1 MFLLN
6 RGFFF
11 VIFFIFSSQLT
22 AAQEQELRR
31 RVLILPLDNLSKSSD
46 HEWLRTALAENL
58 KTQLIK
64 TKRFDIMD
72 SRGAKSIYPDL
83 KIDNLSTSEAI
94 IAAKRLNCEVVAQGR
109 FMVIGEKF
117 RLEMDATD
125 VITEKPIGAAKADG
139 KLDSTLFSTID
150 SVVEN
155 MARELTIVPPLPSSI
170 AQQRDKNIEAKIAG
184 ESQITIQPAPE
195 RQPSPIPTTPISES
209 ARQYN
214 LNGYL
219 GMGLPVSEIRSH
231 ISANYGLRASV
242 WRNFR
247 YRWLNPLLVSDFFY
261 AAGKDVTGMLFYSG
275 GLGLVYNQP
284 MPYGFRALPYFNVG
298 FTGGRLYYQNG
309 YDFFVPSLDL
319 GVSVEKP
326 INEFWRLAG
335 SLSFRHL
342 MDKYVPGSFIQ
353 FYLGVGY
360 YL

>member
-1 MFLLN
+1 VIGECFLTCQVVFEKSDRYLL
-6 RGFFF
+6 RIVVTAMLKRVFFF
-11 VIFFIFSSQLT
+11 VCMFIFFNQPT
-22 AAQEQELRR
+22 AAQEQGLRR
-31 RVLILPLDNLSKSSD
+31 RVLILPLDNLSRSPD

-125 VITEKPIGAAKADG
+125 VIAEKPIGAAKADG

-155 MARELTIVPPLPSSI
+155 LARELTIVPPLPSSI
-170 AQQRDKNIEAKIAG
+170 AQQRDKNIEAKITG
-184 ESQITIQPAPE
+184 ESQIIIQAAPE
-195 RQPSPIPTTPISES
+195 KQPSPISTPPISQS
-209 ARQYN
+209 TRQYN
-214 LNGYL
+214 LNGYVGL
-219 GMGLPVSEIRSH
+219 GLPVSEIRNH

-261 AAGKDVTGMLFYSG
+261 AAGRT
-275 GLGLVYNQP
+275 
-284 MPYGFRALPYFNVG
+284 
-298 FTGGRLYYQNG
+298 
-309 YDFFVPSLDL
+309 
-319 GVSVEKP
+319 
-326 INEFWRLAG
+326 
-335 SLSFRHL
+335 
-342 MDKYVPGSFIQ
+342 
-353 FYLGVGY
+353 
-360 YL
+360 

>member
-1 MFLLN
+1 MALGLPTI
-6 RGFFF
+6 
-11 VIFFIFSSQLT
+11 VQ
-22 AAQEQELRR
+22 AQELRR
-31 RVLILPLDNLSKSSD
+31 RVLILPLDNLSKSPD

-72 SRGAKSIYPDL
+72 ARGAKSIHSDL
-83 KIDNLSTSEAI
+83 KIDNLSTAEAVM
-94 IAAKRLNCEVVAQGR
+94 AAKRLNCEVVAQGR

-150 SVVEN
+150 SVVEA
-155 MARELTIVPPLPSSI
+155 MARELTVIPPLSAAI
-170 AQQRDKNIEAKIAG
+170 AQQRDRNIEAKIAG
-184 ESQITIQPAPE
+184 ESPTIM
-195 RQPSPIPTTPISES
+195 QPSPEKHSSPTPTAPVSQS
-209 ARQYN
+209 ASPYN
-214 LNGYL
+214 LNGYV
-219 GMGLPVSEIRSH
+219 GVGVPVSEIRNH
-231 ISANYGLRASV
+231 INLNYGLRASA

-261 AAGKDVTGMLFYSG
+261 SSGKDVTGMLFYSG

-284 MPYGFRALPYFNVG
+284 IPYGFRVLPYFTAG
-298 FTGGRLYYQNG
+298 FTGGRLFYQNG

-319 GVSVEKP
+319 GISVEKS
-326 INEFWRLAG
+326 INDLWRFAG

-342 MDKYVPGSFIQ
+342 LDKYVPGSFLQ
-353 FYLGVGY
+353 FYIGVGY
-360 YL
+360 SL